1 MSGVFFLQRDLK
13 YSVLSK
19 WDFSRS
25 QIYSFSP
32 LAETFSYRMRSF
44 RTLLLCPLGPCVFSR
59 SLLITY
65 LLTLESWKKV
75 LFLKEVSSILDPK
88 ICMKPDLTGTSRV
101 DWIWICLL
109 FADFRSLIWLVQSVI
124 PKHTVKEIDWRKQA
138 ISTLHWWL
146 SENAWN
152 IWDTTKKIRKLIYL
166 MFLLI
171 LFALKLRTLYLPG
184 DTGNFTEKWLFRH
197 PIRTHVIHEPNCI
210 WSSSP
215 WVLRS
220 SVVRSSYPCTE
231 GHRFNS
237 FRGLRFFFVPGHA
250 LDMLIT

>member
-1 MSGVFFLQRDLK
+1 MS
-13 YSVLSK
+13 S
-19 WDFSRS
+19 W
-25 QIYSFSP
+25 
-32 LAETFSYRMRSF
+32 
-44 RTLLLCPLGPCVFSR
+44 TLRFSR

-124 PKHTVKEIDWRKQA
+124 PKHTVKEIDWRKRA

-166 MFLLI
+166 MLLLLI

-184 DTGNFTEKWLFRH
+184 DTENFTEKWLFH
-197 PIRTHVIHEPNCI
+197 PIRTHVIHEPCI
-210 WSSSP
+210 WPSLP
-215 WVLRS
+215 RVLRG
-220 SVVRSSYPCTE
+220 SVVRASCVRKVIDSIPYGDSDFSLSQAMLLTCWLHNFST
-231 GHRFNS
+231 GW
-237 FRGLRFFFVPGHA
+237 FFHTAVFIWVGKR
-250 LDMLIT
+250 

>member
-75 LFLKEVSSILDPK
+75 LFLKEVSNFGSKNLYETWSYRNLKSGLNLDFF
-88 ICMKPDLTGTSRV
+88 T
-101 DWIWICLL
+101 LL
-109 FADFRSLIWLVQSVI
+109 IDFRSLIWLVQSVI

>member
-1 MSGVFFLQRDLK
+1 MSA
-13 YSVLSK
+13 
-19 WDFSRS
+19 W
-25 QIYSFSP
+25 
-32 LAETFSYRMRSF
+32 
-44 RTLLLCPLGPCVFSR
+44 TLRFSR

-75 LFLKEVSSILDPK
+75 LFLKEVLNFGSKNLYETWSYRNLKSGLNLDLFTS
-88 ICMKPDLTGTSRV
+88 LT
-101 DWIWICLL
+101 
-109 FADFRSLIWLVQSVI
+109 DFRSLIWLVQSAT

-184 DTGNFTEKWLFRH
+184 DTENFTEKWLFRH
-197 PIRTHVIHEPNCI
+197 PIWTLVIHEPCI

-215 WVLRS
+215 RVLRS
-220 SVVRSSYPCTE
+220 SVVGASYPCTE

-237 FRGLRFFFVPGHA
+237 FRGLRFFFLPDYA
-250 LDMLIT
+250 LDVLTCWLHNFSTGSFFHAAVFIWVGKRKLFFA